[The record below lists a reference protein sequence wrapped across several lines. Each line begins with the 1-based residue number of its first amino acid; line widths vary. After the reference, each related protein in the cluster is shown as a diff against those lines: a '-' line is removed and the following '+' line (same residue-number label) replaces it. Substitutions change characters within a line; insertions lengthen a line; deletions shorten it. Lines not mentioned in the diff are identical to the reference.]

1 MAHAAHRENGH
12 GLCQHDSDVPTSL
25 EANAKTNYA
34 ENVDTS
40 PPRFEPP
47 NAVCAIERALAV
59 IGERWSLLILRES
72 HMGVTRFADFR
83 EHLGIATNILSARLD
98 KLVAAGVLDKA
109 DYQRPGE
116 RPRQEYRL
124 TQSGRDL
131 LVVLGALQ
139 QWGDT
144 HLPLP
149 AGPVSARC
157 HRDSGRPVAVQFV
170 DTSGL
175 VLDAEEIQL
184 DGPVQH

>member
-1 MAHAAHRENGH
+1 MPYEINAH
-12 GLCQHDSDVPTSL
+12 
-25 EANAKTNYA
+25 TNYA
-34 ENVDTS
+34 EDVDTS

-59 IGERWSLLILRES
+59 IGERWSLLILREC

-83 EHLGIATNILSARLD
+83 DNLGIATNILSARLD
-98 KLVAAGVLDKA
+98 KLVSAGVLDRE

-116 RPRQEYRL
+116 RPRQEYHL

-139 QWGDT
+139 QWGDE

-170 DTSGL
+170 DASGL
-175 VLDAEEIQL
+175 ALDAEEIQL
-184 DGPVQH
+184 DGPVHQ

>member
-1 MAHAAHRENGH
+1 MTSAAGPRDEQGLYPRNG
-12 GLCQHDSDVPTSL
+12 GVPTPY
-25 EANAKTNYA
+25 EINAQTNYA

-47 NAVCAIERALAV
+47 NAVCAIERALAA
-59 IGERWSLLILRES
+59 IGERWSLLILREC

-83 EHLGIATNILSARLD
+83 DNLGIATNILSARLD
-98 KLVAAGVLDKA
+98 KLVAAGVLDRE

-116 RPRQEYRL
+116 RPRQEYHL

-139 QWGDT
+139 QWGDE

-157 HRDSGRPVAVQFV
+157 RRDSGRPVAVRFV
-170 DTSGL
+170 DESGL
-175 VLDAEEIQL
+175 VLDAEEVQI
-184 DGPVQH
+184 DGPVHR